1 MEDLFPTQQIPET
14 LEINNCT
21 NGDRKKVRKITLV
34 MSLKLHL
41 CSTEPVNR
49 FSFA

>member
-21 NGDRKKVRKITLV
+21 NGERTNCKKNYISDEFKMTP
-34 MSLKLHL
+34 MFNWTS
-41 CSTEPVNR
+41 
-49 FSFA
+49 